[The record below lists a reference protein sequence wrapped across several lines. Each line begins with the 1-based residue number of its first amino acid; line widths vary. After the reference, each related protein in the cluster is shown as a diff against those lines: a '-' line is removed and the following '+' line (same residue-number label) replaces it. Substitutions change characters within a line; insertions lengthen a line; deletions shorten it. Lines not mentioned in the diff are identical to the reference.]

1 MRHKGFIALRSLI
14 ALTIIM
20 LYLPLITCILIYV
33 SDINYRYDLLNDEL
47 SLLQLRRI
55 MLLSYDIEVENNT
68 ISFIYGESGRNL
80 SMINGRLVL
89 TPGYQMFLD
98 KIDGLHFEER
108 EGLIYICYVKDNK
121 EYEALIGKNQGLSVD
136 DFCDNNDDS
145 YEFDDSE

>member
-1 MRHKGFIALRSLI
+1 
-14 ALTIIM
+14 
-20 LYLPLITCILIYV
+20 
-33 SDINYRYDLLNDEL
+33 
-47 SLLQLRRI
+47 
-55 MLLSYDIEVENNT
+55 MLLSYDIEVENYT